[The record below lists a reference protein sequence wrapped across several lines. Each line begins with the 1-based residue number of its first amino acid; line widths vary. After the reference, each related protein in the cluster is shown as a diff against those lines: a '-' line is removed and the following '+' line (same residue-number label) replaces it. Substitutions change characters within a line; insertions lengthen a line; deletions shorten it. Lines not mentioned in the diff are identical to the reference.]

1 MNGAACVAMLV
12 GANAPLH
19 LEGQRHTHMVHA
31 WDFYKPV
38 GWPSMGPIIDGPAS
52 MELYYDCLVACQ
64 AGLVE
69 RGEGAWVDSHD
80 HLVFHLGSSPK
91 FVRHAFERALAA
103 ARGAAAAEVKAVV
116 KEAVEAMAARV
127 VVGAAAAADGAAP
140 GAPAVVAGD
149 AAAAVAGR
157 AAGDTAASAP
167 VAAAGDV
174 GEHAGVEGEA
184 EAAEVEALFS
194 KLVAP
199 SLVLA
204 ARIGPCHTAA
214 TYVNLASLLL
224 HDPPKLGATI
234 GIFSY
239 GSGAA
244 SSIFKLRVRG
254 EARVGEGLLEA
265 LDAREVHNGG
275 DFSALT
281 KRFADTYGRFGWE
294 PRVRGAPS
302 VGAYRLEECDALGR
316 RSYKYLEVALAERY
330 SEAELRSHREGLL
343 EAARDKVARAAE
355 AARAQAAQQ
364 QQQQAGATDTNA
376 LVAGLL
382 SLLTANQAAAGQAA

>member
-38 GWPSMGPIIDGPAS
+38 GWPSMGPIVDGPAS

-64 AGLVE
+64 AGLIE
-69 RGEGAWVDSHD
+69 RGESAWVDSHD

-91 FVRHAFERALAA
+91 FVRHAFERALTA
-103 ARGAAAAEVKAVV
+103 ARGAEAAVVKAVV
-116 KEAVEAMAARV
+116 KEAVEAMASRV
-127 VVGAAAAADGAAP
+127 VVGAAAAADDAAP

-149 AAAAVAGR
+149 PAAAVAAR
-157 AAGDTAASAP
+157 AVDDTAAGAP
-167 VAAAGDV
+167 AAAAGDA
-174 GEHAGVEGEA
+174 GERASVEEEA

-194 KLVAP
+194 KLVGP

-224 HDPPKLGATI
+224 HDPPKLGASI

-254 EARVGEGLLEA
+254 EARVGEGLLES

-330 SEAELRSHREGLL
+330 SEAELRSHREGLAA
-343 EAARDKVARAAE
+343 AARDKVARAAE

-364 QQQQAGATDTNA
+364 QQQAGATDTNA
-376 LVAGLL
+376 LAAALL

>member
-1 MNGAACVAMLV
+1 
-12 GANAPLH
+12 
-19 LEGQRHTHMVHA
+19 VHA

-38 GWPSMGPIIDGPAS
+38 GWPSMGPIVDGPAS

-64 AGLVE
+64 AGLIE
-69 RGEGAWVDSHD
+69 RGESAWVDSHD
-80 HLVFHLGSSPK
+80 HLVFHLGSGPK
-91 FVRHAFERALAA
+91 FVRHAFEHALAA
-103 ARGAAAAEVKAVV
+103 AHC
-116 KEAVEAMAARV
+116 
-127 VVGAAAAADGAAP
+127 
-140 GAPAVVAGD
+140 GD
-149 AAAAVAGR
+149 AAGGD
-157 AAGDTAASAP
+157 AAGGNVSGGDAASAQLP
-167 VAAAGDV
+167 PNADEVAARF
-174 GEHAGVEGEA
+174 ERQ
-184 EAAEVEALFS
+184 
-194 KLVAP
+194 VAP

-204 ARIGPCHTAA
+204 ARIGPMHTAA

-224 HDPPKLGATI
+224 HDPPKLGASI

-254 EARVGEGLLEA
+254 EARVGEGLLES

-330 SEAELRSHREGLL
+330 SEAELRSHREGLAA
-343 EAARDKVARAAE
+343 AARDKVARAAE

-364 QQQQAGATDTNA
+364 QQQAGATDTNA
-376 LVAGLL
+376 LAAALL